1 MTREQIE
8 ARILE
13 IKKLKLKIYKEQPY
27 RFLSP
32 IGKME
37 EFLDEALSGKYLT
50 AFMSSANG
58 TGKTT
63 TIVGLIANLCFPN
76 DNPFFQQPVI
86 QDWKWLK
93 RGRIVSDT
101 TTIKETII
109 PMIEEMIPKKH
120 YTRSKAG
127 KEFWSKWKMRDDKG
141 NVVFEW
147 DLMTYEQD
155 PKQFESANLGIVIFD
170 EPPPF
175 SIYTAS
181 IARLKQG
188 GICLIFATPLGS
200 NIGSAWLYQNIVSDP
215 NRKDNDFFYMTASK
229 EDACFDLDTEVMTPS
244 GWKLI
249 GDIKK
254 GDNVYSVKQDGLVL
268 EQEKVVS
275 TVYYKNMDVLELGRG
290 ISCTPDHEVLSL
302 RETKEGKNYKDLK
315 LKKIQAQE
323 LYRGNRLIS
332 MIDSDNLDDR
342 SVEDED
348 WARFMGWYLSEG
360 CSTGVSGGKTGA
372 NTVLI
377 SQQNEPNRTEL
388 RELLSRTKYNWKE
401 KESGDFFTKDK
412 ELYSYLFKLGNSHAK
427 YIPSEL
433 LIARKNIREALF
445 DALMKGDGSENKNS
459 YRYVT
464 ASKRLADDVQI
475 LAISL
480 GYSTSIS
487 LWKGKRKYNNKTEK
501 EYDHSDLYCVYI
513 SKHKR
518 GVYVQGKPVVTG
530 KRDVACISVPN
541 QNIIVRNKD
550 VKKPL
555 VVGNCLEHGIRG
567 FLPHEQIEREMKQYP
582 EEEILPRIFG
592 EFSQVKG
599 RVIKEYDEKIHVLDQ
614 IFDINKEDYAVV
626 QLWDTHAR
634 VNEAIM
640 WVAINRSGTAF
651 IVDEL
656 WIDAG
661 LDEMVAKI
669 KEIDSRYRIVKRLI
683 DPSAFNVDKRIELT
697 GKYGD
702 IKGVSFAHI
711 LHEKYGL
718 KYEPASKRRADGIT
732 MIREALRYNFQ
743 AGSWVQYPTL
753 FVFPHCTR
761 TRWEFINWMWDDWR
775 GVTAER
781 KDPRDKPQDKNDH
794 MMENLGRFFLEGT
807 TFTEPVSEVMKV
819 DRSAI
824 VEERTYF

>member
-229 EDACFDLDTEVMTPS
+229 EDAC
-244 GWKLI
+244 
-249 GDIKK
+249 
-254 GDNVYSVKQDGLVL
+254 
-268 EQEKVVS
+268 
-275 TVYYKNMDVLELGRG
+275 
-290 ISCTPDHEVLSL
+290 
-302 RETKEGKNYKDLK
+302 
-315 LKKIQAQE
+315 
-323 LYRGNRLIS
+323 
-332 MIDSDNLDDR
+332 
-342 SVEDED
+342 
-348 WARFMGWYLSEG
+348 
-360 CSTGVSGGKTGA
+360 
-372 NTVLI
+372 
-377 SQQNEPNRTEL
+377 
-388 RELLSRTKYNWKE
+388 
-401 KESGDFFTKDK
+401 
-412 ELYSYLFKLGNSHAK
+412 
-427 YIPSEL
+427 
-433 LIARKNIREALF
+433 
-445 DALMKGDGSENKNS
+445 
-459 YRYVT
+459 
-464 ASKRLADDVQI
+464 
-475 LAISL
+475 
-480 GYSTSIS
+480 
-487 LWKGKRKYNNKTEK
+487 
-501 EYDHSDLYCVYI
+501 
-513 SKHKR
+513 
-518 GVYVQGKPVVTG
+518 
-530 KRDVACISVPN
+530 
-541 QNIIVRNKD
+541 
-550 VKKPL
+550 
-555 VVGNCLEHGIRG
+555 LEHGVRG

-614 IFDINKEDYAVV
+614 IFDVNKEDYAVV

-661 LDEMVAKI
+661 LDEIVAKI

-702 IKGVSFAHI
+702 IKGVSFAQI